1 MSSRSRQVLNLPEA
15 EHPKQ
20 YENSNKRMEMET
32 RFRLGAVQDFER
44 TIGSRSCS
52 NRCWII
58 QTPSFVGRPDVV
70 TKGEQLLVLISSD
83 HQLFK
88 NKGGNV
94 PFTTN
99 FLESIAIDPKRPE
112 TFKKWIYFGLTMI
125 VASNPSQHNLK
136 DGNMTLDEV
145 RNLCTQH
152 GGGIHL
158 KMKNNFSHLFLSSM
172 ILLNTARLVS
182 FTLRHRFK
190 EWHI

>member
-1 MSSRSRQVLNLPEA
+1 
-15 EHPKQ
+15 
-20 YENSNKRMEMET
+20 MEMET
-32 RFRLGAVQDFER
+32 SIWLGPFKILKEQLEFAAPAIAVEHKRLVLEDLMLSQ
-44 TIGSRSCS
+44 
-52 NRCWII
+52 
-58 QTPSFVGRPDVV
+58 
-70 TKGEQLLVLISSD
+70 KGEQILVLMSSD

-88 NKGGNV
+88 KNGGHV
-94 PFTTN
+94 AFTTS

-112 TFKKWIYFGLTMI
+112 TFKKGIYFGVTMI
-125 VASNPSQHNLK
+125 VASNPSQRNLK

-172 ILLNTARLVS
+172 IFLNTARLVS

-190 EWHI
+190 E